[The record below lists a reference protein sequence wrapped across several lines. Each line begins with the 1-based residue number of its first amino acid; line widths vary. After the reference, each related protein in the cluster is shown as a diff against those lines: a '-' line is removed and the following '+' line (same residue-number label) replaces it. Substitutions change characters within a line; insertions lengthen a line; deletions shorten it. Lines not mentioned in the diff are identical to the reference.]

1 MSDLVHLKIR
11 DDPAIPDALS
21 WYLDVVEN
29 RRPAKFRIAA
39 TVVTQ
44 IDPVASNEETLDG
57 GGAIDPIEPAAPF
70 HAISLRFFADLRL
83 GGNSFELW

>member
-1 MSDLVHLKIR
+1 LVHLKIL

-70 HAISLRFFADLRL
+70 HAISLRFFAALRL